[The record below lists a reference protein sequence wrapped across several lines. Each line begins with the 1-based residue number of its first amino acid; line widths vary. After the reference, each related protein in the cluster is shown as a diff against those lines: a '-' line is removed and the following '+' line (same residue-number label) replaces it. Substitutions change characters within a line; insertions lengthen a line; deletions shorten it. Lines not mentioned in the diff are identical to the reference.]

1 MEMEKI
7 LMSVEI
13 FFSLHFCMEVC
24 SLKPI
29 SGVRKVYELLMNH
42 FCNIICVEAFQGY
55 INYQTEFL
63 MSENENWWIGYRRW
77 KYQNWYG
84 WLQGLP
90 KYWIKLKS
98 VWRWKSRYFNYLNFP
113 ATFIQKLKNVKILI
127 LLILHYS
134 REISRNK

>member
-1 MEMEKI
+1 MEKNFN
-7 LMSVEI
+7 ERRD

-63 MSENENWWIGYRRW
+63 MSENEN
-77 KYQNWYG
+77 
-84 WLQGLP
+84 
-90 KYWIKLKS
+90 
-98 VWRWKSRYFNYLNFP
+98 
-113 ATFIQKLKNVKILI
+113 
-127 LLILHYS
+127 
-134 REISRNK
+134 